1 MKIKRSL
8 LIITIYSVISFFV
21 IGCGYSEP
29 PLEFTPAPE
38 IIEKAIKIE
47 LEQKYNKISQQL
59 HTKPPQF
66 KITQI
71 NVNLIQPTIKFE
83 LPTYHLEGNCQV
95 IQQQSKSKR
104 KKITHNF
111 KIDLQRQSAG
121 KTWRIIISYHD
132 HKNIKYHSY
141 KIQ

>member
-1 MKIKRSL
+1 MRIKRSL
-8 LIITIYSVISFFV
+8 LIITIYGLICFFV

-47 LEQKYNKISQQL
+47 LEQKYKKISQQL
-59 HTKPPQF
+59 KTKPPQF
-66 KITQI
+66 KITKI
-71 NVNLIQPTIKFE
+71 NVNLIKPTIKFE
-83 LPTYHLEGNCQV
+83 LPTYHLEGNCQI
-95 IQQQSKSKR
+95 IQKRRKSKS

-121 KTWRIIISYHD
+121 KTWRIIIPYYD
-132 HKNIKYHSY
+132 NRTIKYHSY
-141 KIQ
+141 KV